1 MKDCILALGF
11 FDSVHI
17 GHKKIIEETILL
29 SKKFNAVPAVLLMEG
44 DLNFFTGKTTGLIFT
59 PDERREIFSDLGI
72 KKIVSFKLSKEFL
85 DRSKSEFL
93 KTLKDDYNVKGFVC
107 GNDFTFGKNAEGNV
121 DYLKKYCSDNALGLS
136 VIDDV
141 TDKGKRV
148 STRDIKKQLLCGDI
162 EKANAELSYPFYYT
176 VKDIFVKDGKTVL
189 SFDDIK
195 IVLFCGLY
203 DAYFLRGGVKHF
215 IKVSFNGNDHML
227 IIVSGNVSE
236 LEIGDKI
243 FITEKIS

>member
-17 GHKKIIEETILL
+17 GHKKIIEETIFL
-29 SKKFNAVPAVLLMEG
+29 SEKFNAVPAVLLMEG

-59 PDERREIFSDLGI
+59 PDERREIFSDSGI
-72 KKIVSFKLSKEFL
+72 KEIVSFKLSKKFL
-85 DRSKSEFL
+85 DRSKIEFL
-93 KTLKDDYNVKGFVC
+93 ETLKIDYNVKGFVC

-121 DYLKKYCSDNALGLS
+121 DYLKKYCSDNDLKLS

-148 STRDIKKQLLCGDI
+148 STRDIKKLLLCGDI

-176 VKDIFVKDGKTVL
+176 VEDIFIKDGKTVL

-195 IVLFCGLY
+195 IVLNGLY
-203 DAYFLRGGVKHF
+203 DAYFLRDGVKHLME
-215 IKVSFNGNDHML
+215 VSFNGNDHTL
-227 IIVSGNVSE
+227 NVLSGNVSE
-236 LEIGDKI
+236 LKTGDKI
-243 FITEKIS
+243 FITEKVS

>member
-59 PDERREIFSDLGI
+59 PDERREIFSDSGI
-72 KKIVSFKLSKEFL
+72 KEIVSFKLSKEFL

-93 KTLKDDYNVKGFVC
+93 KTLKNDYNAKGFVC

-121 DYLKKYCSDNALGLS
+121 DYLKKYCSDNDLGLS

-141 TDKGKRV
+141 TAKGKRV
-148 STRDIKKQLLCGDI
+148 STRDIKKLFLCGDV
-162 EKANAELSYPFYYT
+162 ENANAELSFPFYYT
-176 VKDIFVKDGKTVL
+176 VKDIFVKNGETAL
-189 SFDDIK
+189 FFDYIK
-195 IVLFCGLY
+195 IVLYSGLY
-203 DAYFLRGGVKHF
+203 DAYFLRDGVKYF
-215 IKVSFNGNDHML
+215 IKVSFNGSDHMMTV
-227 IIVSGNVSE
+227 VSGDVSE
-236 LEIGDKI
+236 LKIGDKI
-243 FITEKIS
+243 FITGKVS

>member
-29 SKKFNAVPAVLLMEG
+29 SEKFNAVPAVLLMEG

-72 KKIVSFKLSKEFL
+72 KEIVSFKLSKDFL
-85 DRSKSEFL
+85 DRSKDEFL
-93 KTLKDDYNVKGFVC
+93 ETLKNDYNVKGFLC

-121 DYLKKYCSDNALGLS
+121 DYLKKYCLDNALALS

-148 STRDIKKQLLCGDI
+148 STRDIKKLLLSGDI
-162 EKANAELSYPFYYT
+162 KNANAELSCPFYYT
-176 VKDIFVKDGKTVL
+176 IKAVFQKNGGTVL
-189 SFDDIK
+189 SFDNIK
-195 IVLFCGLY
+195 IVLGSGLY
-203 DAYFLRGGVKHF
+203 DAYFSKSGTKFF
-215 IKVSFNGNDHML
+215 IKASFDGDDHIL
-227 IIVSGNVSE
+227 TIVSGNISNFKP
-236 LEIGDKI
+236 GDKI
-243 FITEKIS
+243 FITEKVS